1 MQAGRSLLRGCSQA
15 GPSRCTR
22 EIMIALSA
30 ETILRLAALPFVCPP
45 TSPRGLFLFLS
56 RCWYFLSVQGQN
68 ITKRIH
74 KLYSQTA
81 MPKKNLIPLLIL
93 FIALFTL
100 YGDTLKFLPKPVRDT
115 SVASRKFF
123 VGLWPKWL
131 RPRDTNEQRERQIEK
146 LEKSP
151 SPSR

>member
-1 MQAGRSLLRGCSQA
+1 MRAGRSLLRWRSQ
-15 GPSRCTR
+15 GGQSHCTR
-22 EIMIALSA
+22 KMIIAMSA
-30 ETILRLAALPFVCPP
+30 ETILRLAAFAFVCPP
-45 TSPRGLFLFLS
+45 TSPRRLFLFLS

-81 MPKKNLIPLLIL
+81 MPKKNLIPLLLL
-93 FIALFTL
+93 FIALFTI
-100 YGDTLKFLPKPVRDT
+100 YGDTLTFLPKPVRDT

-131 RPRDTNEQRERQIEK
+131 RPRDTNEQRQRQIDK

>member
-1 MQAGRSLLRGCSQA
+1 MRARRSLLRGRSQA
-15 GPSRCTR
+15 GPSHCTR
-22 EIMIALSA
+22 KIMIAMSA
-30 ETILRLAALPFVCPP
+30 ETILRLPAFPFVCPP

-68 ITKRIH
+68 ITKRFH

-81 MPKKNLIPLLIL
+81 MPKKNLIPLLLL

-100 YGDTLKFLPKPVRDT
+100 YGDTLTFLPKPVRDT

-131 RPRDTNEQRERQIEK
+131 RPRDNNEQRQRQIEK

-151 SPSR
+151 SPSP

>member
-1 MQAGRSLLRGCSQA
+1 MRAGRSLLRGCSEA
-15 GPSRCTR
+15 GHSHCTR
-22 EIMIALSA
+22 KIMIAMSA
-30 ETILRLAALPFVCPP
+30 ETILGLAALPFVGPP

-56 RCWYFLSVQGQN
+56 RCWYFLSVPGQN

-81 MPKKNLIPLLIL
+81 MPKKNLIPLLLL

-100 YGDTLKFLPKPVRDT
+100 YGDTLTFLPKPVRDT

-131 RPRDTNEQRERQIEK
+131 RPRDNNEQRQRQIDK

>member
-1 MQAGRSLLRGCSQA
+1 MRGRSQGGWA
-15 GPSRCTR
+15 HCTWK
-22 EIMIALSA
+22 IMIAMSA
-30 ETILRLAALPFVCPP
+30 ETILRLAAFPFVCPP

-56 RCWYFLSVQGQN
+56 RCWYFLSVPGQN

-100 YGDTLKFLPKPVRDT
+100 YGDTLTFLPKPVRDT

-131 RPRDTNEQRERQIEK
+131 RPRDNNEQKQRQIDK

-151 SPSR
+151 SASP

>member
-1 MQAGRSLLRGCSQA
+1 MRAGRSLLRGRSQA
-15 GPSRCTR
+15 GESHCTR
-22 EIMIALSA
+22 KIIIAMSA
-30 ETILRLAALPFVCPP
+30 ETILGLAALPFVCPP

-56 RCWYFLSVQGQN
+56 RCWYILSVQGQN
-68 ITKRIH
+68 ITKRFH

-81 MPKKNLIPLLIL
+81 MPKKNLIPLLLL

-100 YGDTLKFLPKPVRDT
+100 YGDTLTFLPKPVRDT

-131 RPRDTNEQRERQIEK
+131 RPRDNNEQRQRQIDK

-151 SPSR
+151 SATP